1 MRPGDQRAVVAE
13 AVDQATAADLH
24 LDDIVAALCAGADR
38 AWLRPQYLTPLTDAD
53 AVAYRL
59 EVFRDLASPGLRE
72 ACSRFAAGI
81 GAAQAQLTHAA
92 RLINRHERNRWLA
105 EAAMT
110 YCTSVAD
117 LVAALAMATIS
128 SRALGGVREALQT
141 HVALAGHTGLVAE
154 TTSVLAGLAAVAYR
168 LDIDENTL
176 TVARDDGADD
186 YGAEILAT
194 FARFR
199 QAGAAPLPVDVFRTS
214 DMNVVEVGILERV
227 VRLHP
232 AVFADLDAF
241 PGHHPDPI
249 DPGVAAFANE
259 LAFYLAYLEMMDP
272 LVAAGLAFS
281 HPIVGI
287 GPAGMRAD
295 GLFDLAL
302 ACNRGDE
309 AGAVV
314 TNDVAVQPG
323 ERRIVV
329 TGANQGGKTTL
340 ARALGLL
347 HHLASIGV
355 PVPARA
361 ASLQLADRVY
371 TLFERLDDGAR
382 TGGRVEA
389 DLERARAITDAISP
403 SSLVILNEAFSATTV
418 ADALALNRAVLT
430 RIAAKGAMCVV
441 VTFLAELADPDAGTV
456 SLVGRVEPG
465 DGAGRTYRFER
476 RPPDGMARAQT
487 LVERHQLDYASVVQR
502 LAP

>member
-1 MRPGDQRAVVAE
+1 MVGSAADP
-13 AVDQATAADLH
+13 ATAVDLH
-24 LDDIVAALCAGADR
+24 LDDVVAALCASADR
-38 AWLRPQYLTPLTDAD
+38 SWLRPVYLTPLRDAD

-72 ACSRFAAGI
+72 ACTRFAAGI

-105 EAAMT
+105 EAAMS

-117 LVAALAMATIS
+117 LVAALAIATIS
-128 SRALGGVREALQT
+128 SRALGGVREALQH
-141 HVALAGHTGLVAE
+141 HVDSAGHTGLVAD
-154 TTSVLAGLAAVAYR
+154 TTSVLAGLAAVTYR

-241 PGHHPDPI
+241 PGLHRDPI

-281 HPIVGI
+281 HPVLEV
-287 GPAGMRAD
+287 GPAGMRVD

-302 ACNRGDE
+302 ARKRGDE
-309 AGAVV
+309 AGAIVA
-314 TNDVAVQPG
+314 NDVAVQPW

-347 HHLASIGV
+347 HHLASIGA

-361 ASLQLADRVY
+361 ASLQLADSVY
-371 TLFERLDDGAR
+371 TLFQRLDDGAR
-382 TGGRVEA
+382 TSGRLEA
-389 DLERARAITDAISP
+389 DLGRARAITDAISP

-418 ADALALNRAVLT
+418 ADALALNRAVLAQ
-430 RIAAKGAMCVV
+430 IAAKGAMCVV
-441 VTFLAELADPDAGTV
+441 VTFLTELAAPDASTV
-456 SLVGRVEPG
+456 SFVGGVEPG
-465 DGAGRTYRFER
+465 EGGARTYRFER
-476 RPPDGMARAQT
+476 RPPDGMARAHS
-487 LVERHQLDYASVVQR
+487 LVERHQLDYASVAKR